1 MHQSIRE
8 EKQTHNE
15 KEIEKI
21 ENNAV
26 KTVLEAA

>member
-1 MHQSIRE
+1 MNKSIGE
-8 EKQTHNE
+8 EKQTLNE